1 MKKLNLRINFFLDDE
16 DDIWEFTLTV
26 PDDINV
32 IRVEEILLKAHRY
45 LKAAERGRRNAE
57 DETDLYG
64 TNGRNPVTLL
74 DYVCREYGWSWE
86 DYSFDIDLN
95 FN

>member
-1 MKKLNLRINFFLDDE
+1 MKKLNLRINFFWDDE

-26 PDDINV
+26 PDEINV
-32 IRVEEILLKAHRY
+32 IRVEEILLKAHQY
-45 LKAAERGRRNAE
+45 LNAE

-64 TNGRNPVTLL
+64 TNGRSPVTLL

>member
-1 MKKLNLRINFFLDDE
+1 MKKLNLRINFFWDDE

-32 IRVEEILLKAHRY
+32 ISVEEVLLKAHQY
-45 LKAAERGRRNAE
+45 LDTE

-64 TNGRNPVTLL
+64 TNGRSPVTLL
-74 DYVCREYGWSWE
+74 DYVCQKYGWSWGE
-86 DYSFDIDLN
+86 FSFDIDLN
-95 FN
+95 FS